1 MGHWSK
7 VSCAALLLTLALSAP
22 AAAATYPNAIVLV
35 SGVESLTPFTTPD
48 PSCAGQEGNAW
59 SPMVAPTLKGAQLAV
74 FTAPVAPNGKSNPS
88 CAAGGPDVSAAMEI
102 NSNGDVDAGG
112 LALSEFLTFLQQ
124 SYGVATVQLVGHS
137 DGGLWSRSAIT
148 QLQGGPAIL
157 SLTTIGTPHTGSWV
171 ADVGTHASNFPC
183 TGLKNG
189 SRCAVARAVAKI
201 VFADIG
207 ETAMYELSSPFLE
220 TWNPQQVIG
229 ACPVTTLAGTASD
242 DSVFSDAS
250 LYYNP
255 SDGLV
260 GEASGLNQDAEALD
274 GSTIPAAPGLDVV
287 ARQTFPDFHTP
298 ALGEPDE
305 LSDAALAAVVLS
317 AVQSGATNT
326 TTCGVVGVRPPPPSP
341 PPPPP
346 PPATVGVQL
355 RTGSAPGAGGQLPPT
370 QPGDAIVATGRTRVA
385 CDRRRVASH
394 SVRGH
399 AELRVTIPGRCRR
412 GLTARGGKALLLR
425 GVRGTRLE
433 LVLRD
438 GHVRVV
444 ERKGHLRR
452 IRLEARVDRR
462 WRHLKLDAK
471 LRAKLPRHATGLRV
485 SGRIKGGRRASGVAM
500 LSPALAP

>member
-1 MGHWSK
+1 MGQWSK
-7 VSCAALLLTLALSAP
+7 ISCAALLLTLALSAP
-22 AAAATYPNAIVLV
+22 AAAATYPNVIVLV

-48 PSCAGQEGNAW
+48 PSCAGEEGNAW
-59 SPMVAPTLKGAQLAV
+59 SPMVAPTLKGAQVAV
-74 FTAPVAPNGKSNPS
+74 FTAPVAPNEKSNPS
-88 CAAGGPDVSAAMEI
+88 CTAGGPDVTAAMEI
-102 NSNGDVDAGG
+102 NSNGDTDANG
-112 LALSEFLTFLQQ
+112 LALSQFLTFLQQ

-157 SLTTIGTPHTGSWV
+157 SLTTIGTPHTGAWV
-171 ADVGTHASNFPC
+171 ADVATHASNFPC

-189 SRCAVARAVAKI
+189 ARCAAARAAAKI
-201 VFADIG
+201 VFAHIG
-207 ETAMYELSSPFLE
+207 ETAIYELSSPYLE
-220 TWNPQQVIG
+220 TWNPQQAIG

-242 DSVFSDAS
+242 DSVFSGAS

-317 AVQSGATNT
+317 AVRSGATNT
-326 TTCGVVGVRPPPPSP
+326 TTCGVVGVPAP
-341 PPPPP
+341 PPPP
-346 PPATVGVQL
+346 TVGVQL
-355 RTGSAPGAGGQLPPT
+355 RTGSAPSAGGQLPPT
-370 QPGDAIVATGRTRVA
+370 RSGDAIVSTGRTRVS
-385 CDRRRVASH
+385 CDRRKVASH

-399 AELRVTIPGRCRR
+399 AELQVTIPGRCRR

-433 LVLRD
+433 LVVRGD
-438 GHVRVV
+438 RVRVV
-444 ERKGHLRR
+444 ERKGHLRH

-500 LSPALAP
+500 LSPAVAR